1 MDNGGI
7 ICALVDRPNSTRRL
21 ALTSPDAPIAAPA
34 PAPRIIPRSEHTISR
49 SQISPN
55 ALRVLYRLR
64 EGGFQAFL
72 VGGCVRDLL
81 IGMEPK
87 DFDVATDA
95 LPEDVKKLFRNCRL
109 IGRRFRLAHV
119 FFGRETIEV
128 ATFRAAAAPEPGD
141 EVVSDVEDEAPDTVT
156 ADDIEAN
163 IAAELGDD
171 DDADEGDLDDADD
184 LASEAPA
191 SRSAAALI
199 DAGTPPEAAAEEP
212 DEDFD
217 DTVTL
222 LPDADLAAD
231 LANDPIEVAEKTV
244 VLPVPPGFLQEQGDA
259 SRVPP
264 RDYAAARA
272 ASTGAVRSGPA
283 DRGNEPEPHQAGGSR
298 RDRRRDRF
306 DEDADAERVLDTHG
320 RILRDNVYGSID
332 ADVWRRDFT
341 ANALYYNIADFSL
354 WDYVGGAEDI
364 AARRL
369 KLIGDPE
376 TRYREDPVRMLRAA
390 RFEAK
395 LNFTIDEPTATP
407 ITELRGLLQH
417 VPPARLFDESLKLFL
432 SGHGVRSLEVL
443 RRRRLLDVLLP
454 ATATYLDKHP
464 GGLVEQ
470 LLIKGLANTDER
482 ALAGKPVTPTYLF
495 ALLLYGPIAR
505 EIESSPPSQWHELHT
520 ILEACDRAVREA
532 QRHMSIPRRFSLGLR
547 EMFALQPR
555 LEHPRGRRAL
565 RVLEH
570 PRFRAA
576 YDLLLLRAGLG
587 LASVETA
594 DWWTR
599 IQEVSGEERARM
611 ADEVGGTRS
620 DSPPRSGPSRR
631 GPRRRRRG
639 GRRSSN
645 PD

>member
-1 MDNGGI
+1 M
-7 ICALVDRPNSTRRL
+7 
-21 ALTSPDAPIAAPA
+21 
-34 PAPRIIPRSEHTISR
+34 
-49 SQISPN
+49 
-55 ALRVLYRLR
+55 LYRLR

-72 VGGCVRDLL
+72 VGGCVRNLL
-81 IGMEPK
+81 IGIEPK

-128 ATFRAAAAPEPGD
+128 ATFRAAAAPEPGE
-141 EVVSDVEDEAPDTVT
+141 EVLPDVEGEDADAGELESTEDLEA
-156 ADDIEAN
+156 EM
-163 IAAELGDD
+163 AAEL
-171 DDADEGDLDDADD
+171 DEESGEDGEGGAEDL
-184 LASEAPA
+184 
-191 SRSAAALI
+191 
-199 DAGTPPEAAAEEP
+199 
-212 DEDFD
+212 D

-231 LANDPIEVAEKTV
+231 IANDQLEGAAERTAV
-244 VLPVPPGFLQEQGDA
+244 MPVPPGVALPERKEPAPSEGPAQTDWVAAPAEPGPTA
-259 SRVPP
+259 REGT
-264 RDYAAARA
+264 AAR
-272 ASTGAVRSGPA
+272 TGRDVATRTDS
-283 DRGNEPEPHQAGGSR
+283 DSRQGGR
-298 RDRRRDRF
+298 RDGRRRDRF
-306 DEDADAERVLDTHG
+306 DEEADTERVLDTHG
-320 RILRDNVYGSID
+320 RILRDNVYGNIHD
-332 ADVWRRDFT
+332 DVWRRDFT

-369 KLIGDPE
+369 RLIGDPE

-395 LNFTIDEPTATP
+395 LNFDIEPATAGA
-407 ITELRGLLQH
+407 ITKLRGLLAN
-417 VPPARLFDESLKLFL
+417 VPPARLFDETLKLFL

-443 RRRRLLDVLLP
+443 RRRELLDVLLP
-454 ATATYLDKHP
+454 ATAAYLNKHP

-470 LLIKGLANTDER
+470 LLIEGLRNTDER
-482 ALAGKPVTPTYLF
+482 AQAGKPVTPTYLF

-505 EIESSPPSQWHELHT
+505 EIESSPPQHWHELHT

-532 QRHMSIPRRFSLGLR
+532 ARHMSIPRRFSLGLR

-576 YDLLLLRAGLG
+576 YDLLLLRARHG
-587 LASVETA
+587 LASRETA

-599 IQEVSGEERARM
+599 IQGVSAEERARM
-611 ADEVGGTRS
+611 ADEMSPHGG
-620 DSPPRSGPSRR
+620 PPKEGGGGPGGGGRR
-631 GPRRRRRG
+631 GPRRRRR
-639 GRRSSN
+639 RRPPN
-645 PD
+645 PN

>member
-1 MDNGGI
+1 
-7 ICALVDRPNSTRRL
+7 
-21 ALTSPDAPIAAPA
+21 
-34 PAPRIIPRSEHTISR
+34 
-49 SQISPN
+49 
-55 ALRVLYRLR
+55 VLYRLR

-81 IGMEPK
+81 IGIEPK

-128 ATFRAAAAPEPGD
+128 ATFRAATAPEPGEEALPD
-141 EVVSDVEDEAPDTVT
+141 ADGEEGEAPDLAT
-156 ADDIEAN
+156 ADDIERDL
-163 IAAELGDD
+163 AAELGDD
-171 DDADEGDLDDADD
+171 ADDDEGDD
-184 LASEAPA
+184 L
-191 SRSAAALI
+191 
-199 DAGTPPEAAAEEP
+199 
-212 DEDFD
+212 D

-231 LANDPIEVAEKTV
+231 LANDPIEAAERTAV
-244 VLPVPPGFLQEQGDA
+244 MPAPPGLAHGVVDA
-259 SRVPP
+259 PAPDR
-264 RDYAAARA
+264 AAARGTSDSFA
-272 ASTGAVRSGPA
+272 RTDSEQRQGSG
-283 DRGNEPEPHQAGGSR
+283 R
-298 RDRRRDRF
+298 RDRDGRRRDRF
-306 DEDADAERVLDTHG
+306 DDDADTERVLDTHG

-332 ADVWRRDFT
+332 DDVWRRDFT
-341 ANALYYNIADFSL
+341 ANSLYYNIADFSV
-354 WDYVGGAEDI
+354 WDYVGGADDI

-369 KLIGDPE
+369 RLIGDPE

-395 LNFTIDEPTATP
+395 LNFTIDEATAAP
-407 ITELRGLLQH
+407 IRELRLLLAH
-417 VPPARLFDESLKLFL
+417 VPPARLFDETLKLFL

-443 RRRRLLDVLLP
+443 RRRGLLDVLLP

-505 EIESSPPSQWHELHT
+505 EIESSPPQQWHELHT

-532 QRHMSIPRRFSLGLR
+532 QKHMSIPRRFSLGLR

-576 YDLLLLRAGLG
+576 YDLLLLRAEHG
-587 LASVETA
+587 LAPREMAS
-594 DWWTR
+594 WWTH

-611 ADEVGGTRS
+611 AEEMGGQGG
-620 DSPPRSGPSRR
+620 PPKPGGRR
-631 GPRRRRRG
+631 GPRRRRR
-639 GRRSSN
+639 RRPQN
-645 PD
+645 PN